1 MTTHIIIGKF
11 TQHGVT
17 NIKDSPK
24 RLEAARKVIK
34 SVGGTLKAF
43 YYTMGQYDFVC
54 ITEGNSD
61 EGLLQALFTIGSA
74 GSVQTETMVAVP
86 ADQAATIIAKV
97 P

>member
-1 MTTHIIIGKF
+1 MTTHIIFGKF
-11 TQHGVT
+11 SQLGIK

-24 RLEAARKVIK
+24 RLEAAQKVVE

-54 ITEGNSD
+54 ITEGTTD
-61 EGLLQALFTIGSA
+61 EGLMRGLFMIGSA
-74 GSVQTETMVAVP
+74 GSVRTETMVAVP
-86 ADQAATIIAKV
+86 ADQAAEIISKL